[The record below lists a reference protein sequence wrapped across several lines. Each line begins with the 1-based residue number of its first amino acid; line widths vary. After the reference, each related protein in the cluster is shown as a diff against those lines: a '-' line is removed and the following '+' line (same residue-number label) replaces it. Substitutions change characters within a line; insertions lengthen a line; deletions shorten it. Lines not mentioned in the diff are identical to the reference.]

1 MGLDIH
7 KTYKLYIGG
16 NFVRSESG
24 RYLAAKSPSATLLDN
39 VCHASRK
46 DFRDA
51 VVAAR
56 AAFGGWE
63 KKTACLRGQI
73 LYRAAEMLQNRA
85 AELVNE
91 IRRGTGATVARARRE
106 VALSI
111 DRLIYFA

>member
-1 MGLDIH
+1 MSSGLEIH

-16 NFVRSESG
+16 GFVRSESG
-24 RYLAAKSPSATLLDN
+24 RYLSARTPEGAHLDN

-56 AAFGGWE
+56 SAFEGWA
-63 KKTACLRGQI
+63 KKTPYLRGQI

-85 AELVNE
+85 GELGQEIMRSMGRKAAE
-91 IRRGTGATVARARRE
+91 ARRDWCE
-106 VALSI
+106 TCS
-111 DRLIYFA
+111 